1 MTLTANVIQFGSQT
15 QRYWFFIDIS
25 CKQTQLSQHP
35 IRVFFYIFIGT
46 TKLKTL
52 HNEKGIIH
60 TAAFDDKH
68 KWKDK
73 KQPASTQCY
82 NETT

>member
-1 MTLTANVIQFGSQT
+1 MSYSLAAKLNAIDFSLISVVNKHSYLNT
-15 QRYWFFIDIS
+15 RYEY
-25 CKQTQLSQHP
+25 
-35 IRVFFYIFIGT
+35 FFYIFIGT

-68 KWKDK
+68 K
-73 KQPASTQCY
+73 
-82 NETT
+82 